1 MEAIIQK
8 QLDIVKRLQT
18 IQAKK
23 ETLFKEQLKLLRMKL
38 DRALTLHPRRVPF
51 QRRHSWPLI

>member
-18 IQAKK
+18 IQARK

-51 QRRHSWPLI
+51 QRRHSWP